1 MRIRANSA
9 GCELIEEF
17 RTVASDRP
25 TSTVSSRAR
34 VFRSDGSTPQTCGLG
49 VIASIE
55 ARARHSE
62 GRRAAGRGRLKSL
75 RDGVLR
81 TGAVVQREG
90 PWRSLP
96 LESQTASGPRLG
108 RRRAPASQLAPGEA
122 PQGATRRLAPERHRG
137 ALLAQHESRGASG
150 GEDQAPRR
158 HRRPRRRHLL
168 PSRDGDTVVPRQARA
183 RRRAIFRARRPPPR
197 ARRRRLRHRRPPRH
211 HHGGPHPR
219 RGRPRARPRRPRRR
233 PRRRARPRGCPGG
246 HRPRTPTPSRST
258 TRVPRPTPNHTRVL
272 DPPPSRRTPRAL
284 RRALRQT
291 HRRRRRPRRRDALPR
306 ARRPTLQIR
315 GQSRRVGLRRRR
327 RHVRLR
333 RDERRARREEEGKRR
348 VVVERLGPRG
358 VIGARRG
365 RCRGDVPKTSPR
377 RRDVLEPLLDR
388 SRLRRRVHVRLGHVR
403 GGGGR

>member
-1 MRIRANSA
+1 MELARAASLDA
-9 GCELIEEF
+9 RSSSGAPIASHPARRAVRPRGRKSRDRVRVPRADRRAATSKFRCELIEEF

-49 VIASIE
+49 VIASIDT
-55 ARARHSE
+55 RARHSE

-122 PQGATRRLAPERHRG
+122 PQGATRRLAPGGIAAHSSRNMSRAARAEEKIRLLDGIGGPGG
-137 ALLAQHESRGASG
+137 ATYS
-150 GEDQAPRR
+150 
-158 HRRPRRRHLL
+158 
-168 PSRDGDTVVPRQARA
+168 PSRDGETVVPRQARA

-233 PRRRARPRGCPGG
+233 PVAARAREAVPEATVPGPRPRRGRRRASRDQ
-246 HRPRTPTPSRST
+246 PRTTPASST
-258 TRVPRPTPNHTRVL
+258 HHPRDGPL
-272 DPPPSRRTPRAL
+272 AL
-284 RRALRQT
+284 PRALRQT

-348 VVVERLGPRG
+348 VVVERL
-358 VIGARRG
+358 
-365 RCRGDVPKTSPR
+365 
-377 RRDVLEPLLDR
+377 
-388 SRLRRRVHVRLGHVR
+388 
-403 GGGGR
+403 